1 LKVINNICQKI
12 RKMLVIKILTA
23 YLMHI
28 LYFKL
33 INAASINE
41 FKALKP
47 LEPSEPYT
55 HSINMDEDDESLY
68 KLFWKILNNDEIQ
81 FEIHCRTTGWVGL
94 GFSPNGN
101 MEGKISTLRA
111 EFSKNLLSWNL
122 GCLQIAWDHF
132 FGFLTQN
139 EHMGPRYNGDN

>member
-1 LKVINNICQKI
+1 
-12 RKMLVIKILTA
+12 MLVIKILTTF
-23 YLMHI
+23 LIHV

-55 HSINMDEDDESLY
+55 HSINMDEDDKSLY

-101 MEGKISTLRA
+101 MEGKITTLN
-111 EFSKNLLSWNL
+111 FKYLKFNLK
-122 GCLQIAWDHF
+122 Q
-132 FGFLTQN
+132 
-139 EHMGPRYNGDN
+139 